1 MSAADSKRELELSPK
16 LRNKELDDTTPPDNE
31 PPPRLSESLRALSSA
46 SSPGL
51 SGPVIAVDLDDV
63 LSQTNLEVANW
74 HNEHYGTDM
83 DLSKFYY
90 YYYWKN
96 PYWGG
101 LEETFEKVRDFYAT
115 RRIFEAKP
123 VPGAREGI
131 QALHDMG
138 FKLIIV
144 TARSPENHEDSWK
157 WVEKW
162 FPGLFHSV
170 VCTGQFKDAGKA
182 GHEVTTKLSKA
193 EVCANLQARLL
204 IDDSSENALQVAAPT
219 PPIPPTPVLLF
230 GDYEWNSR
238 VSSAKDAVDTM
249 VFDTRLQI
257 EGGREFWKEEKLEDH
272 IPEGAP
278 IQRVKDWAAAVRWVK
293 KAREEGK
300 L

>member
-16 LRNKELDDTTPPDNE
+16 LKKQDLEDVTPPDNE

-51 SGPVIAVDLDDV
+51 GGSVIAVDLDDV

-74 HNEHYGTDM
+74 HNEVYGTKM
-83 DLSKFYY
+83 NLSTFYY

-96 PYWGG
+96 PFWGS
-101 LEETFEKVRDFYAT
+101 LEETFDKVRKFYAT

-123 VPGAREGI
+123 VSCAREGI

-144 TARSPENHEDSWK
+144 TARSPENHEESWK

-170 VCTGQFKDAGKA
+170 ICTGQFKDADKT

-193 EVCANLQARLL
+193 QVCANLQARLL
-204 IDDSSENALQVAAPT
+204 IDDSSENAIQVAKPPPPT
-219 PPIPPTPVLLF
+219 PPTPVLLF

-238 VSSAKDAVDTM
+238 VSSSSDANDTM
-249 VFDTRLQI
+249 VFETRLSI
-257 EGGREFWKEEKLEDH
+257 EGGKEFWKEEKLEDH
-272 IPEGAP
+272 IPEDAP
-278 IQRVKDWAAAVRWVK
+278 IHRVKDWAAAVRWVK
-293 KAREEGK
+293 KAVEEGK